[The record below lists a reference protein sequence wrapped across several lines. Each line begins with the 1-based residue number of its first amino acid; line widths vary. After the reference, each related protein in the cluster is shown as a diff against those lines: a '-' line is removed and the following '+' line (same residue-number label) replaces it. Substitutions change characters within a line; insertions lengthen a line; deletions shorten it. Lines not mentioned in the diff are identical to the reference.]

1 MTVTD
6 CSMHIISDSL
16 GDTAAAVVAAA
27 ASQFPELRDAPIG
40 RLSHLRDPAQV
51 DAYLE
56 AALSFGHGI
65 VVFHTI
71 ADPGLRAVLMAS
83 ARSHGVREV
92 DLLGP
97 SIEALSGMLGVEPID
112 MPGVLHETDRGYFA
126 RIEAMEFAVSHD
138 DGRNEHDLGAADII
152 LIGVSRTSKTPL
164 SLLLA
169 SRGYKVANIPLA
181 VGVAPPEELFEVES
195 ARIFGLIS
203 TVEVL
208 EEVRR
213 RRIGEEAG
221 KVATAYIDPV
231 KIQEDLDQ
239 ARALMRRLG
248 CIVVRTDGRAIE
260 ETAQVILRHYHAWEA
275 LHLSMRD

>member
-1 MTVTD
+1 MVSD
-6 CSMHIISDSL
+6 CRMHIVSDSL

-71 ADPGLRAVLMAS
+71 TDPGLRAALVRG
-83 ARSHGVREV
+83 ARSRGIREV

-112 MPGVLHETDRGYFA
+112 VPGVLHEIDRGYFA

-138 DGRNEHDLGAADII
+138 DGRNEHDLAAADIV

-181 VGVAPPEELFEVES
+181 LGVAPPRELFEVER
-195 ARIFGLIS
+195 ARVFGLVS
-203 TVEVL
+203 TVSVL
-208 EEVRR
+208 AEVRR
-213 RRIGEEAG
+213 RRIGDEAG
-221 KVATAYIDPV
+221 KVATAYVDPE
-231 KIQEDLDQ
+231 KIQEDLDE

-260 ETAQVILRHYHAWEA
+260 ETAQVILRYYHAWTA
-275 LHLSMRD
+275 LRRSVSD

>member
-1 MTVTD
+1 MVSD
-6 CSMHIISDSL
+6 CRMHIVSDSL

-71 ADPGLRAVLMAS
+71 TDPGLRAALVRG
-83 ARSHGVREV
+83 ARSRGIREV

-112 MPGVLHETDRGYFA
+112 VPGVLHEIDRGYFA

-138 DGRNEHDLGAADII
+138 DGRNEHDLAAADI
-152 LIGVSRTSKTPL
+152 VH
-164 SLLLA
+164 
-169 SRGYKVANIPLA
+169 
-181 VGVAPPEELFEVES
+181 
-195 ARIFGLIS
+195 
-203 TVEVL
+203 VL
-208 EEVRR
+208 EFLQH
-213 RRIGEEAG
+213 
-221 KVATAYIDPV
+221 TA
-231 KIQEDLDQ
+231 
-239 ARALMRRLG
+239 
-248 CIVVRTDGRAIE
+248 
-260 ETAQVILRHYHAWEA
+260 EA
-275 LHLSMRD
+275 LSFARQVNFIALLHCLYACRPLDTARGTYAVRSGYRLHIAIDNHLFHRLSIHENSLHPLKLHSIF